1 MVILVI
7 LLKKAFVGYT
17 SILYLVDKV
26 LENVSKLL
34 VRNIGSMSKSI
45 LIEDEI

>member
-7 LLKKAFVGYT
+7 LLKKAFFGYT